1 MEILANTRHERFAR
15 ASAQGKTATEA
26 YVLAATKP
34 TTATRRT
41 PLHAQPVGL
50 PSKTG
55 VSAFGALT

>member
-1 MEILANTRHERFAR
+1 MEILTNTRHERFAR

-41 PLHAQPVGL
+41 PLHAQPVGYRRRRAWA
-50 PSKTG
+50 PSG
-55 VSAFGALT
+55 R